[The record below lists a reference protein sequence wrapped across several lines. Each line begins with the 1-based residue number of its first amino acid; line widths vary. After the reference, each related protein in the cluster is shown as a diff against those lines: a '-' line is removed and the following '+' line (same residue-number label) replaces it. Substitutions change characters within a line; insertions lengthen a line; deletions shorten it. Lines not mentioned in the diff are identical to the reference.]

1 MKGRW
6 EIPASRQGFTL
17 LEVIVALSVL
27 ALMAVNFGA
36 GMDVHASVA
45 VEADVLRSH
54 LGYAQSLAMANN
66 VAAWRISFTADRY
79 ALERNAGA
87 GWAAATNHWPGENSS
102 VYVLPGGVALTP
114 AGSVEINEWGAPAA
128 THVVTLSDG
137 TTSRQVSIV
146 GFTGLVP

>member
-1 MKGRW
+1 MNARAKTSLNR
-6 EIPASRQGFTL
+6 SGFTF
-17 LEVIVALSVL
+17 LEVIVALALL
-27 ALMAVNFGA
+27 AILAVFIGA
-36 GMDVHASVA
+36 GMDVPASVA
-45 VEADVLRSH
+45 AEADILRSH
-54 LGYAQSLAMANN
+54 LGYAQALAMANN

-114 AGSVEINEWGAPAA
+114 AGAVEINEWGAPAA
-128 THVVTLSDG
+128 THVFTLSDG
-137 TTSRQVSIV
+137 TEMRQVSIV

>member
-1 MKGRW
+1 MNAWAKTPLNR
-6 EIPASRQGFTL
+6 SGFTL
-17 LEVIVALSVL
+17 LEAIVALAIL
-27 ALMAVNFGA
+27 ATLAAFVGA

-66 VAAWRISFTADRY
+66 VAAWRVSFAAGQY
-79 ALERNAGA
+79 ALERNNGA

-102 VYVLPGGVALTP
+102 IYALPGGVALTP
-114 AGSVEINEWGAPAA
+114 AGSVEINEWGAPAV
-128 THVVTLSDG
+128 THVFTLSDG
-137 TTSRQVSIV
+137 TEMRQVSIV

>member
-1 MKGRW
+1 MKRRW
-6 EIPASRQGFTL
+6 ENPASRQGFTL
-17 LEVIVALSVL
+17 MEVIVALRVL
-27 ALMAVNFGA
+27 ALMAVIFGA

-54 LGYAQSLAMANN
+54 LGYAQSLALANN
-66 VAAWRISFTADRY
+66 VAAWRISFAADRY

-114 AGSVEINEWGAPAA
+114 AGAVEINEWGAPAA
-128 THVVTLSDG
+128 THVFTLSDG
-137 TTSRQVSIV
+137 TEMRQVSIV